1 MSHTKTEAGDDQII
15 CSPDHRTHVDPS
27 QTHILPK
34 MLILTCFSRP
44 LPPNAHDNASHQ
56 TSPPAGA
63 ACPSLGLPPRTLWHH
78 ACCLQLSGS
87 LGRVESGWNNQPILG
102 SLNCPVTLGP
112 SPRRQHQPHCHRPR
126 PVRYNPTWMHNLP
139 PHSPAL
145 ALEENAGHIL
155 PFPESQNTGVARRGW
170 ATRPLG
176 HCTSLRPASLPSAA
190 PQGGS
195 PGPWTLGA
203 LLRKAGCFLEC
214 GPGLGRGLGSA
225 RTVKPWAGRACGL
238 APGLPLSPFCSEL
251 GADSASQ
258 DTSPQS
264 ACEGGPCRP
273 GLLHPLPR
281 ACEAHL
287 GPTLGPF
294 PWTLTHSLAK
304 PPAGSPR
311 CSWKQPLQT
320 HCPRP
325 GAESRWGRG
334 CRRPQPASPFFVTFA
349 GGAASVDIL
358 NLGLQISF
366 GAVVLGGGS

>member
-34 MLILTCFSRP
+34 MLILMCFSRP
-44 LPPNAHDNASHQ
+44 LPPSAHDNASHQ

-126 PVRYNPTWMHNLP
+126 PVRYNPAWMHNLP

-155 PFPESQNTGVARRGW
+155 PFPESQNTDVARRGW

-195 PGPWTLGA
+195 PGPWTLW
-203 LLRKAGCFLEC
+203 E
-214 GPGLGRGLGSA
+214 
-225 RTVKPWAGRACGL
+225 
-238 APGLPLSPFCSEL
+238 
-251 GADSASQ
+251 
-258 DTSPQS
+258 
-264 ACEGGPCRP
+264 PC
-273 GLLHPLPR
+273 
-281 ACEAHL
+281 
-287 GPTLGPF
+287 
-294 PWTLTHSLAK
+294 
-304 PPAGSPR
+304 
-311 CSWKQPLQT
+311 
-320 HCPRP
+320 
-325 GAESRWGRG
+325 
-334 CRRPQPASPFFVTFA
+334 
-349 GGAASVDIL
+349 
-358 NLGLQISF
+358 
-366 GAVVLGGGS
+366 